1 MRRWLGVSSHASPFF
16 FSCASV
22 HTIVPKIPLCQRKRS
37 STWNEPSSPFDL
49 VKRCSQRTHAIV
61 LIVFGS
67 VACSMIHNGSVI
79 QFAFCTLWLLCYRA
93 AFCWH
98 KKLDVVKR
106 QLPIKVHSVGIL
118 RFTTIRTE
126 QIVYSIVGDHL
137 WQGHGRGSKG
147 FSSDPGMAGW
157 RKDWCNYVFPGK
169 GLAISEGLE
178 GTVTSSHSHTIVFPG
193 TEFGCTEA
201 WNWAPCQVFYIH
213 FFDFLGVR
221 KGCV

>member
-106 QLPIKVHSVGIL
+106 QLLIKVHSVGIL
-118 RFTTIRTE
+118 RLTTIWTE
-126 QIVYSIVGDHL
+126 QIVYSIVGL
-137 WQGHGRGSKG
+137 EGVVLRSLVARSWTWIQGVQFGPW
-147 FSSDPGMAGW
+147 DGW
-157 RKDWCNYVFPGK
+157 MV
-169 GLAISEGLE
+169 EGLMQLCLS
-178 GTVTSSHSHTIVFPG
+178 G
-193 TEFGCTEA
+193 
-201 WNWAPCQVFYIH
+201 
-213 FFDFLGVR
+213 
-221 KGCV
+221 